1 MRKTRNL
8 LAGGESVTTT
18 VTFSINNCLVCLVY
32 SAYATALGVRC
43 VYNFKQMLEFSKTA
57 EPTTFESHLVV
68 CVGNFVK
75 EIKISLTCLLQGFQL
90 SMPWPFSVQ
99 GEGGHQIRHRRQRK
113 LDRMIYEFCEIKQ
126 LVHEIYATPTLS
138 PSR

>member
-18 VTFSINNCLVCLVY
+18 VTFSINNCLVCLY

-68 CVGNFVK
+68 CVGNF
-75 EIKISLTCLLQGFQL
+75 
-90 SMPWPFSVQ
+90 
-99 GEGGHQIRHRRQRK
+99 RQRNQDFSY
-113 LDRMIYEFCEIKQ
+113 LSSPRISAFNALAIFC
-126 LVHEIYATPTLS
+126 LG
-138 PSR
+138 